1 MFKAATI
8 AILLAV
14 TSATV
19 LAHSFVKRDGD
30 HAHDHRHEPSSGY
43 EEPDIGYKS
52 PSASY
57 GTPAYSYEALSTSYG
72 VDEPSYEPSYLPSYD
87 SYHQVFPDLTPI
99 LIAVLA
105 LIGLSLMFPNN
116 VRIDSVR
123 KKRSAAEGKIKG
135 SITNNPHD
143 LY

>member
-43 EEPDIGYKS
+43 EEPEIGYKS

-57 GTPAYSYEALSTSYG
+57 GTPAYSYEAPSTSYG

-87 SYHQVFPDLTPI
+87 AYHQVFPDLTPI

>member
-14 TSATV
+14 TSAAV
-19 LAHSFVKRDGD
+19 LAHSVVKRDGD
-30 HAHDHRHEPSSGY
+30 HGHDHRHEISSSY
-43 EEPDIGYKS
+43 EEPDSGYKS

-57 GTPAYSYEALSTSYG
+57 GTPAYSYEAPSTSYG
-72 VDEPSYEPSYLPSYD
+72 VDAPSYEPSYLPSYD
-87 SYHQVFPDLTPI
+87 AYNQVFPDLTPI

-116 VRIDSVR
+116 VRIDHVR
-123 KKRSAAEGKIKG
+123 KKRSAAEGKVKA
-135 SITNNPHD
+135 P
-143 LY
+143 